1 MSIDPHAIQIYA
13 DGSCYKNPGGES
25 GCAAIVHYP
34 DKLGLPDELI
44 VDSGCSESSNN
55 RMELMACIKSLKWI
69 RQHRQRPDV
78 MRVQII
84 TDSTYIT
91 NNVSYNA
98 KNWKENKWRN
108 RHGQPM
114 ANDDLWDELLKA
126 RSKAR
131 IRVDFL
137 WQAGKTS
144 QISRQ
149 VDKAAKAAAK
159 RGGLDVDTGYR
170 PGGVSRSMVKDRA
183 VAERFPASGQVVV
196 IRPYVKK
203 IMHQGVHRISFNIFD
218 EDSQTYNGKYFAFA
232 EKNLGAELHM
242 GNGHRVQF
250 NLDPNHPQILERVER
265 VSLPKSSRRRT

>member
-1 MSIDPHAIQIYA
+1 MSLDPHAIQIYT

-34 DKLGLPDELI
+34 DKLGLPDEQI
-44 VDSGCSESSNN
+44 VDFGCSESSNN
-55 RMELMACIKSLKWI
+55 RMELMACIKALKSV
-69 RQHRQRPDV
+69 REHRPWDGV
-78 MRVQII
+78 LRVQIV

-98 KNWKENKWRN
+98 KNWKDNKWRN

-126 RSKAR
+126 RSKAG

-144 QISRQ
+144 QIARE

-170 PGGVSRSMVKDRA
+170 PGGVARSMVKDRG
-183 VAERFPASGQVVV
+183 VAERFPASGQVLV

-218 EDSQTYNGKYFAFA
+218 DGSQTYNGKYFAFA
-232 EKNLGAELHM
+232 EKVLGAELHM
-242 GNGHRVQF
+242 GNGHRVRF
-250 NLDPNHPQILERVER
+250 NLDPNHPRILERIEEVL
-265 VSLPKSSRRRT
+265 LPKSSGRRT

>member
-1 MSIDPHAIQIYA
+1 MLDPHAMQIHT
-13 DGSCYKNPGGES
+13 DGSCYENPGGES

-34 DKLGLPDELI
+34 DHLGLPDELI
-44 VDSGCSESSNN
+44 VDFGCSESSSN
-55 RMELMACIKSLKWI
+55 RMELMACIKTLRWI
-69 RQHRQRPDV
+69 RQRQPWPDV
-78 MRVQII
+78 TRVQII

-98 KNWKENKWRN
+98 KNWKENNWCN

-131 IRVDFL
+131 MRVDFL
-137 WQAGKTS
+137 WQAGKIS
-144 QISRQ
+144 QIARQ

-170 PGGVSRSMVKDRA
+170 PGGVSRSMVKDHV
-183 VAERFPASGQVVV
+183 VAERFPASGQIVV

-203 IMHQGVHRISFNIFD
+203 IMHKGVHRISFNIFD
-218 EDSQTYNGKYFAFA
+218 EGSRTYTGKYFAFA
-232 EKNLGAELHM
+232 EKDLGAELHM

-250 NLDPNHPQILERVER
+250 NLDPKHPRVLERIEE
-265 VSLPKSSRRRT
+265 VSLPKPSRRRT

>member
-1 MSIDPHAIQIYA
+1 MLDPHAVQIHT

-25 GCAAIVHYP
+25 GCAAIIHYP
-34 DKLGLPDELI
+34 DKLGLPDEQI
-44 VDSGCSESSNN
+44 VDFGCAESSNN
-55 RMELMACIKSLKWI
+55 RMELMACTKALKWI
-69 RQHRQRPDV
+69 RQHQPWPDV

-91 NNVSYNA
+91 NNVSYSA
-98 KNWKENKWRN
+98 ANWKKNKWRN

-126 RSKAR
+126 QSKAG

-144 QISRQ
+144 QPAKE

-183 VAERFPASGQVVV
+183 VAERFPASGQVFV

-218 EDSQTYNGKYFAFA
+218 EGSQTYSGKYFAFA
-232 EKNLGAELHM
+232 EKDLGAELHL
-242 GNGHRVQF
+242 GNGHRVRF
-250 NLDPNHPQILERVER
+250 SLDPKHPRILERIDEVL
-265 VSLPKSSRRRT
+265 LPKSSRRRT

>member
-1 MSIDPHAIQIYA
+1 MDPHAIQIYA
-13 DGSCYKNPGGES
+13 DGSCYNNPGGES
-25 GCAAIVHYP
+25 GCAAIVHFP
-34 DKLGLPDELI
+34 DKLGLPDEQI
-44 VDSGCSESSNN
+44 VDFGCSESSNN
-55 RMELMACIKSLKWI
+55 RMELMACIKALKWV
-69 RQHRQRPDV
+69 RRHQPWRDV
-78 MRVQII
+78 TRVQII

-131 IRVDFL
+131 MRVDFL

-144 QISRQ
+144 QIARE

-183 VAERFPASGQVVV
+183 VAERFPASGQAVV

-218 EDSQTYNGKYFAFA
+218 EDSKTYNGKYFAFA
-232 EKNLGAELHM
+232 EKDLGAELHM
-242 GNGHRVQF
+242 GNGHRVHF
-250 NLDPNHPQILERVER
+250 NLDPNHPRILERVEE